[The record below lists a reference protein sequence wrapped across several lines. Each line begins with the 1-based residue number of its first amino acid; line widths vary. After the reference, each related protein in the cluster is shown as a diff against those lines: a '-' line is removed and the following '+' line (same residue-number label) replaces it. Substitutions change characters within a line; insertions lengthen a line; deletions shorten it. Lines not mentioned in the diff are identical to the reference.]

1 MKFNK
6 LIIIIL
12 IVFFNTE
19 TIFSENDLFNVN
31 NIQLEKKDKIS
42 QNALTEKI
50 EIEGKEWNI
59 WNLFKDESFTA
70 VATEL
75 IHHVRDFCDARYS

>member
-12 IVFFNTE
+12 IVFFKTE

-31 NIQLEKKDKIS
+31 NIQLEKKDFENLALKINS
-42 QNALTEKI
+42 
-50 EIEGKEWNI
+50 NI
-59 WNLFKDESFTA
+59 K
-70 VATEL
+70 
-75 IHHVRDFCDARYS
+75 